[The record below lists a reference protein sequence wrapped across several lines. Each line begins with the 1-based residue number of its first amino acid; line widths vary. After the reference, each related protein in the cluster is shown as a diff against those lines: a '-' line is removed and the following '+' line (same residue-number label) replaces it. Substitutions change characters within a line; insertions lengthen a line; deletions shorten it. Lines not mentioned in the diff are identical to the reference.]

1 MEKTTKISM
10 QMIENDLVH
19 FIASDAHNAENR
31 PFIVNSLFNEKN
43 LHPIKNQINQ
53 FYVNAKKVIEDQ
65 DVAKSN
71 RLKIIRVK
79 NFSVY
84 FNCKWSM
91 LGG

>member
-1 MEKTTKISM
+1 MKKLTSY
-10 QMIENDLVH
+10 
-19 FIASDAHNAENR
+19 
-31 PFIVNSLFNEKN
+31 
-43 LHPIKNQINQ
+43 KNQINQ

-65 DVAKSN
+65 DVAKSKPSQN
-71 RLKIIRVK
+71 YKSK